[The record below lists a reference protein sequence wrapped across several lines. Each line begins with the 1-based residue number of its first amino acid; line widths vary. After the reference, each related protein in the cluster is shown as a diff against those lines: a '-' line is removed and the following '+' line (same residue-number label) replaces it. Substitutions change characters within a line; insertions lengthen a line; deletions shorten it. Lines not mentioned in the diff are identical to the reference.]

1 MQRILNPNLDI
12 LERTVDQLGELIDRL
27 VFLGGCATG
36 LLLSDFAAPPI
47 RLTQDVDV
55 ITEAATWAEYNRLS
69 ELLRAKGFQED
80 SSEGAPICRWRVENI
95 ILDVMP
101 TDPEILGFGSTW
113 YQEAVEEATL
123 LTLPSGRSI
132 RMITAP
138 YFIACK
144 FAAFDGRGNNDFM
157 MSHDIEDIVAV
168 IDGRPELSVEIGQ
181 ASHELRVQLAQRF
194 AELLRNSRFLE
205 ALPGSMPP
213 DGASQS
219 RVPIIL
225 ERMREI
231 ATLGE

>member
-36 LLLSDFAAPPI
+36 LLLSDLAAPPI

-168 IDGRPELSVEIGQ
+168 IDGRPELSGRRNGRNGVE
-181 ASHELRVQLAQRF
+181 SL
-194 AELLRNSRFLE
+194 FLT
-205 ALPGSMPP
+205 
-213 DGASQS
+213 
-219 RVPIIL
+219 IN
-225 ERMREI
+225 
-231 ATLGE
+231 TK